1 MIFIVLGEFKKSLNL
16 NILHEIWGET
26 RKMEGFD
33 DAAVFFSD
41 NFNPDE
47 QNGNQI
53 NLQAVKKRFKE
64 FIRTFNEDNFHYKYR

>member
-1 MIFIVLGEFKKSLNL
+1 MKSVCGVEL
-16 NILHEIWGET
+16 I

-33 DAAVFFSD
+33 DVGVFFSD

-47 QNGNQI
+47 NGAQI
-53 NLQAVKKRFKE
+53 NLQAVKKKFKE